1 MMNSIETSQLI
12 KPYKTCPLP
21 GTLRFN
27 LDPLS
32 QCSSDAQLWQALERS
47 HLSEHVARLAR
58 DANCASGLESVVQ
71 EQGKNFSLGYLD
83 GKMVDFFCDFV
94 LDLFLVIHFHFV

>member
-1 MMNSIETSQLI
+1 MKSIETSQLT

-58 DANCASGLESVVQ
+58 DANGASGLESVVQ

-83 GKMVDFFCDFV
+83 GKMVFFFFGSLCWIYF
-94 LDLFLVIHFHFV
+94 